1 IQEAERGLAAYR
13 ETLGDEHPQ
22 TVHAM
27 LVVGFVRQFLGEYEQ
42 ARPLLEKSLSVQ
54 LKLSRDLLPTLSEAE
69 ALAYVGRTDSAR
81 DPLLAVLRQTGA
93 NAPADAYQVVW
104 DLRALA
110 TQALLAR
117 RQAVAQAPAARPL
130 WEELRA
136 TRARL
141 AQVTLAEVAPQEAAA
156 RRKEL

>member
-1 IQEAERGLAAYR
+1 EQALDGARKAYGEEHPVTATAYHNLGMVLHQQGERKAAWDHLSKALAIRERVLGAAHPSTAATQLERAIILLGQGRPRDSIQEAERGLAAYR

-69 ALAYVGRTDSAR
+69 ALAYVGRTD
-81 DPLLAVLRQTGA
+81 
-93 NAPADAYQVVW
+93 
-104 DLRALA
+104 
-110 TQALLAR
+110 
-117 RQAVAQAPAARPL
+117 
-130 WEELRA
+130 
-136 TRARL
+136 
-141 AQVTLAEVAPQEAAA
+141 
-156 RRKEL
+156 